1 MGWLRSRPAADAS
14 PEIRIYFDIIPTM
27 SHTRIGILTDTHL
40 GDPKLLWDE
49 VGTAFAGVDLIMHSG
64 DITGLKILDR
74 CEEWAPVIAALGN
87 NDAGC
92 EKDPRVKP
100 MQLIDVEGF
109 RIAMVHDMW
118 PEDDP
123 IDVLVDQFLHGER
136 ADVFISGDSHYE
148 RMDFREG
155 VLQVNSGSPVLP
167 HQWSPRL
174 GTVAILDLE
183 PGQLRAKIIRLGETP
198 GLANPGVEF
207 TFDGTSVHRLG

>member
-1 MGWLRSRPAADAS
+1 MG
-14 PEIRIYFDIIPTM
+14 
-27 SHTRIGILTDTHL
+27 HTRIGILTDTHL
-40 GDPKLLWDE
+40 GDPQLLWDE
-49 VGTAFAGVDLIMHSG
+49 VGTAFAGADLIMHSG
-64 DITGLKILDR
+64 DIVHPSILDR

-87 NDAGC
+87 NDEAC
-92 EKDPRVKP
+92 KKDPRVKP
-100 MQLIDVEGF
+100 MQLLDIEGF

-123 IDVLVDQFLHGER
+123 IDVLVDRFLHGER
-136 ADVFISGDSHYE
+136 ADVFIAGDSHYE
-148 RMDFREG
+148 LMDFREG
-155 VLQVNSGSPVLP
+155 VLQVNSGSAVLP

-207 TFDGTSVHRLG
+207 TFDGTSVHRIS

>member
-1 MGWLRSRPAADAS
+1 MG
-14 PEIRIYFDIIPTM
+14 
-27 SHTRIGILTDTHL
+27 HTRIGILSDTHL
-40 GDPKLLWDE
+40 GRYEELWTE
-49 VGTAFAGVDLIMHSG
+49 VGTAFAGVDLILHSG
-64 DITGLKILDR
+64 DIVHPSILDR

-87 NDAGC
+87 NDAAS
-92 EKDPRVKP
+92 KHDPRVQP
-100 MQLIDVEGF
+100 RQILDVEGF

-123 IDVLVDQFLHGER
+123 IDVLAERFLSGER
-136 ADVFISGDSHYE
+136 ADIFVAGDSHYE
-148 RMDFREG
+148 LMDFREG

-198 GLANPGVEF
+198 GLPNPGVEYD
-207 TFDGTSVHRLG
+207 FDGTSVHRLG

>member
-1 MGWLRSRPAADAS
+1 VG
-14 PEIRIYFDIIPTM
+14 
-27 SHTRIGILTDTHL
+27 HTRIGILTDTHL

-64 DITGLKILDR
+64 DITGLKIL
-74 CEEWAPVIAALGN
+74 
-87 NDAGC
+87 
-92 EKDPRVKP
+92 
-100 MQLIDVEGF
+100 QLIDVEGF

-118 PEDDP
+118 PEDNP

-207 TFDGTSVHRLG
+207 TFDGTSVHRPG